1 MRCVLGPGKGEVAAC
16 DVEEVAIPPHVYT
29 GPGEQLFDFLARAL
43 STFIDKHQV
52 RGWGREEKRV
62 KGLRLELESNAAK
75 CRDHGTAGPRVGLE
89 CWGTDTSRR

>member
-16 DVEEVAIPPHVYT
+16 DVEEVTIPPHVYT

-52 RGWGREEKRV
+52 RGRKRGSENGEGGEV
-62 KGLRLELESNAAK
+62 RARASTEGGVVSP
-75 CRDHGTAGPRVGLE
+75 GTK
-89 CWGTDTSRR
+89 